1 MVDDMSGDM
10 RGKVAIVTGASA
22 GIGRATALAFA
33 ERGASVVI
41 ADIDPR
47 GEEVASEVKACG
59 AEALFVP
66 TDVSSHDE
74 VERMVAAAVSSFGRL
89 DFAFNNAG
97 IEGVPAPLPEQSIE
111 IWHRTLAINLT
122 GVWLCMRSE
131 IPAMLAHGSGAIVNC
146 SSIAGLTG
154 YPNMGAYVASK
165 HGVVGLTKSAALE
178 LAATG
183 IRVNA
188 VCPGVIR
195 TEMIDRFTGG
205 DPVATQ
211 TLEQSEPMG
220 RMGTPEEVASSVL
233 WLCSDGAGFVTG
245 HALAVDGGYLS
256 R

>member
-1 MVDDMSGDM
+1 MDDMT
-10 RGKVAIVTGASA
+10 GKVAIVTGGGA

-33 ERGASVVI
+33 DRGVSVVI
-41 ADIDPR
+41 ADVDRR
-47 GEEVASEVKACG
+47 GDDVAAEIKAQG
-59 AEALFVP
+59 VESLFVR

-74 VERMVAAAVSSFGRL
+74 VERMVAATVATFGRL
-89 DFAFNNAG
+89 DYAFNNAG
-97 IEGVPAPLPEQSIE
+97 IEGVPALLPEQSIDT
-111 IWHRTLAINLT
+111 WNRTIAVNLT

-131 IPAMLAHGSGAIVNC
+131 IPAMLAHGSGSIVNC
-146 SSIAGLTG
+146 ASIAGLTG
-154 YPNMGAYVASK
+154 YPAMGAYVASK

-178 LAATG
+178 CADAG

-188 VCPGVIR
+188 VCPGVIH

-205 DPVATQ
+205 DPGVER
-211 TLEQSEPMG
+211 TLVESEPMG
-220 RMGTPEEVASSVL
+220 RMGTPEEVASSVI